1 MGNRFLKRVIL
12 RRELMCGIAGFW
24 GAFPRPLLDAMSASI
39 AHRGPDGAGSFY
51 NAEAKVGLAHR
62 RLAIIE
68 LGDTGAQPMAETSR
82 GVTLIYNGEL
92 YNFRDLRHELEQR
105 GHTFRG
111 ASDTEVVLRSYLEW
125 GDSCLERLEGIFALA
140 IWDTPRRQLLIAR
153 DHLGVKPLYYTE
165 TARGVA
171 FASELKAI
179 CHLKDLDRA
188 VDRGALQSYLTHL

>member
-1 MGNRFLKRVIL
+1 
-12 RRELMCGIAGFW
+12 MCGIAGFW

-51 NAEAKVGLAHR
+51 NAEATVGLAHR

-105 GHTFRG
+105 GCVG
-111 ASDTEVVLRSYLEW
+111 ATSCGPAHPNPTTTPIRPAPTVPVKSDH
-125 GDSCLERLEGIFALA
+125 GPAHD
-140 IWDTPRRQLLIAR
+140 LLCA
-153 DHLGVKPLYYTE
+153 G
-165 TARGVA
+165 
-171 FASELKAI
+171 
-179 CHLKDLDRA
+179 
-188 VDRGALQSYLTHL
+188 